1 MPKKISECSRAHL
14 INVPLPQHGSTYTVI
29 SHQFVI
35 DYVHQAL
42 ALAGFGMLHEEYRC
56 TADGQIAQGIHKL
69 NFNND
74 PELSMMF
81 AWTNSYNK
89 QIKFKC
95 LVGAYIESTS
105 TVMVSGEMGAW
116 IRKHMGTA
124 DVETKQ
130 NIDEQIQ
137 NAHQYY
143 NQMVSDKNE
152 MVDKTL
158 DIRKKA
164 QLLGILFAE
173 YGVLTTEQASIV
185 RSYIDRPIKSFSN
198 PDSLWA
204 FYNGVTIALQQ
215 SHPRTWMEDQ
225 RVLHYFIDSI
235 YKFPKHTTTAAI
247 APVTV
252 VTPVEDEVVVEAEE
266 KGPETDQEALEEI
279 PNPNQINIFDVIEEE
294 EEMAVC
300 PPPAEIQIHIE
311 SDEEYAKR
319 VAEIEGEPEEP
330 EAEDEFAVEDNVDDV
345 VVYTDPAGNTFEA
358 PVVDVFPKEPTIDAS
373 DLVGT
378 YTLDEMPAVLDKIQ
392 DKIDQLQNV
401 EVTEPEKLSLDDIL
415 IRIPNEEKAK
425 QDEEPDFS
433 LDFSSSDDDEDSDC
447 LPDLF

>member
-1 MPKKISECSRAHL
+1 MPKRISECSKAHL

-42 ALAGFGMLHEEYRC
+42 ATAGFVILHEEYRC

-69 NFNND
+69 SYNND

-95 LVGAYIESTS
+95 IVGAYIETSS
-105 TVMVSGEMGAW
+105 TVMVSGDMGVW

-124 DVETKQ
+124 DTETKDT
-130 NIDEQIQ
+130 IDEQIQ

-143 NQMVSDKNE
+143 AQLLSDKNE

-158 DIRKKA
+158 DKRKKA

-185 RSYIDRPIKSFSN
+185 KNFIDRPMKNFTN
-198 PDSLWA
+198 PDSLWT
-204 FYNGVTIALQQ
+204 FYNAVTIALQQ

-235 YKFPKHTTTAAI
+235 YKFPKQVYT
-247 APVTV
+247 APVVVAESVEDVVEET
-252 VTPVEDEVVVEAEE
+252 VTPEAS
-266 KGPETDQEALEEI
+266 EEI
-279 PNPNQINIFDVIEEE
+279 PDPNQINIFDVIEEE
-294 EEMAVC
+294 EMAVC
-300 PPPAEIQIHIE
+300 PPPAEVI
-311 SDEEYAKR
+311 
-319 VAEIEGEPEEP
+319 EEP
-330 EAEDEFAVEDNVDDV
+330 EVESEFAAEDNIDDV
-345 VVYTDPAGNTFEA
+345 IQYTDPAGNTFEA
-358 PVVDVFPKEPTIDAS
+358 PVVDTPVLTEEPKT
-373 DLVGT
+373 
-378 YTLDEMPAVLDKIQ
+378 
-392 DKIDQLQNV
+392 
-401 EVTEPEKLSLDDIL
+401 EKLSLDDIL
-415 IRIPNEEKAK
+415 IRLPNEEKAK
-425 QDEEPDFS
+425 EEPDFS
-433 LDFSSSDDDEDSDC
+433 LDFTPSDEEDESDSI
-447 LPDLF
+447 PDLF

>member
-1 MPKKISECSRAHL
+1 MPKKISECSKAHL

-42 ALAGFGMLHEEYRC
+42 TASGFEVLLEEYRC
-56 TADGQIAQGIHKL
+56 TADGQIAQGVHKL
-69 NFNND
+69 MYHND

-95 LVGAYIESTS
+95 LVGAYIEPTS
-105 TVMVSGEMGAW
+105 TVMVSGEMGVW

-143 NQMVSDKNE
+143 NQLVSDKNE
-152 MVDKTL
+152 MVDKIL
-158 DIRKKA
+158 DKRKKA
-164 QLLGILFAE
+164 QILGILFAE
-173 YGVLTTEQASIV
+173 YGILTTEQASIV
-185 RSYIDRPIKSFSN
+185 RNYIDRPLQGIN

-204 FYNGVTIALQQ
+204 FYNSITIALQQ

-235 YKFPKHTTTAAI
+235 YKFPKYTTTAAI
-247 APVTV
+247 APVAV

-266 KGPETDQEALEEI
+266 KGPEMDQEALEEI

-294 EEMAVC
+294 EIAVC
-300 PPPAEIQIHIE
+300 PPP
-311 SDEEYAKR
+311 
-319 VAEIEGEPEEP
+319 VEEP

-358 PVVDVFPKEPTIDAS
+358 PVVETVEEPK
-373 DLVGT
+373 
-378 YTLDEMPAVLDKIQ
+378 
-392 DKIDQLQNV
+392 V
-401 EVTEPEKLSLDDIL
+401 ERLSLDDIL

-433 LDFSSSDDDEDSDC
+433 LDFSSSDDEEDSDC

>member
-1 MPKKISECSRAHL
+1 MPKKISECSKAHL

-42 ALAGFGMLHEEYRC
+42 TAAGFEVLLEEYRC
-56 TADGQIAQGIHKL
+56 TADGQIAQGVHKL
-69 NFNND
+69 MYNND

-95 LVGAYIESTS
+95 LVGAYIEPTS
-105 TVMVSGEMGAW
+105 TVMVSGEMSVW

-130 NIDEQIQ
+130 TIDEQIQ

-143 NQMVSDKNE
+143 NQLVSDKNE
-152 MVDKTL
+152 MVDKIL
-158 DIRKKA
+158 DKRKKA
-164 QLLGILFAE
+164 QILGILFAE
-173 YGVLTTEQASIV
+173 FGILTTEQASIV
-185 RSYIDRPIKSFSN
+185 RNYIDRPLQGMN

-204 FYNGVTIALQQ
+204 FYNSITIALQQ

-266 KGPETDQEALEEI
+266 KGPEKDQEASEEI
-279 PNPNQINIFDVIEEE
+279 PNPNQISIFDVIEEE
-294 EEMAVC
+294 EA
-300 PPPAEIQIHIE
+300 IQE
-311 SDEEYAKR
+311 EDDEETLVSPDPAP
-319 VAEIEGEPEEP
+319 VIEEP
-330 EAEDEFAVEDNVDDV
+330 EVESEFAVEDNIDEV

-358 PVVDVFPKEPTIDAS
+358 PVVETSPKEPTIDAS

-378 YTLDEMPAVLDKIQ
+378 YTLDEMPAVLEKIQ
-392 DKIDQLQNV
+392 DKIDTLENIQSV
-401 EVTEPEKLSLDDIL
+401 AEVKT
-415 IRIPNEEKAK
+415 
-425 QDEEPDFS
+425 DEEPDFS
-433 LDFSSSDDDEDSDC
+433 LDFNTSDDEEDSDC

>member
-1 MPKKISECSRAHL
+1 MPKKISECSKAHL

-137 NAHQYY
+137 NAHHYY

-158 DIRKKA
+158 DLRKKA

-247 APVTV
+247 APVT
-252 VTPVEDEVVVEAEE
+252 PVEDEVAVEAEE
-266 KGPETDQEALEEI
+266 KGPEIDQEASEDI
-279 PNPNQINIFDVIEEE
+279 PNPNQISIFDVIEE

-300 PPPAEIQIHIE
+300 PPP
-311 SDEEYAKR
+311 
-319 VAEIEGEPEEP
+319 VEEP
-330 EAEDEFAVEDNVDDV
+330 KVESEFAAEDNIDEV

-358 PVVDVFPKEPTIDAS
+358 PVVDVSPKEPTIDAS

-378 YTLDEMPAVLDKIQ
+378 YTLDEMPAVLEKLQ
-392 DKIDQLQNV
+392 DKIDVVQEAIDVVKKFKDKREN
-401 EVTEPEKLSLDDIL
+401 ESIVTLTEDEKLSLDDIL

-425 QDEEPDFS
+425 LEEPDFS
-433 LDFSSSDDDEDSDC
+433 LDFNSSDDEEDSDFTV
-447 LPDLF
+447 DLF

>member
-1 MPKKISECSRAHL
+1 MPKKISECSKAHL

-89 QIKFKC
+89 QVKFKC
-95 LVGAYIESTS
+95 VVGAYIETTS

-130 NIDEQIQ
+130 NIDDQIQ

-143 NQMVSDKNE
+143 NQLLSDRNE
-152 MVDKTL
+152 MIDKSL
-158 DIRKKA
+158 DLRKKA
-164 QLLGILFAE
+164 QILGILFAE
-173 YGVLTTEQASIV
+173 YGILTTEQANIV
-185 RSYIDRPIKSFSN
+185 KNYIDRPMKNFANS
-198 PDSLWA
+198 DSLWA
-204 FYNGVTIALQQ
+204 FYNYITIALQQ

-225 RVLHYFIDSI
+225 RVLHYFIDNI
-235 YKFPKHTTTAAI
+235 YKFSKYTAPALV
-247 APVTV
+247 PS
-252 VTPVEDEVVVEAEE
+252 VTPVEDEVAVEAEE
-266 KGPETDQEALEEI
+266 KGPEMDQEALEDI
-279 PNPNQINIFDVIEEE
+279 PNPNQITIFDVIAEEE
-294 EEMAVC
+294 AIQEED
-300 PPPAEIQIHIE
+300 
-311 SDEEYAKR
+311 DEETLVSPDPAP
-319 VAEIEGEPEEP
+319 VIEEP
-330 EAEDEFAVEDNVDDV
+330 EVESEFAAEDNIDEV
-345 VVYTDPAGNTFEA
+345 VIYTDPAGNTFEA
-358 PVVDVFPKEPTIDAS
+358 PVVDVSPIEHQVH
-373 DLVGT
+373 DLS
-378 YTLDEMPAVLDKIQ
+378 
-392 DKIDQLQNV
+392 
-401 EVTEPEKLSLDDIL
+401 EPEKLSLDDIL

-425 QDEEPDFS
+425 LEEPDFS
-433 LDFSSSDDDEDSDC
+433 LDFNSSDDEEDSDFTV
-447 LPDLF
+447 DLF

>member
-1 MPKKISECSRAHL
+1 MPKRISECSKAHL

-42 ALAGFGMLHEEYRC
+42 ATAGFVILHEEYRC

-69 NFNND
+69 SYNND

-95 LVGAYIESTS
+95 IVGAYIETSS
-105 TVMVSGEMGAW
+105 TVMVSGDMGVW

-124 DVETKQ
+124 DTETKDT
-130 NIDEQIQ
+130 IDEQIK

-143 NQMVSDKNE
+143 TQLLSDKNE

-158 DIRKKA
+158 DKRKKA

-185 RSYIDRPIKSFSN
+185 KNFIDRPMKNFTN
-198 PDSLWA
+198 PDSLWT
-204 FYNGVTIALQQ
+204 FYNAVTIALQQ

-235 YKFPKHTTTAAI
+235 YKFPKQVYT
-247 APVTV
+247 APVV
-252 VTPVEDEVVVEAEE
+252 AVEPVEDVVE
-266 KGPETDQEALEEI
+266 ETVTLEAPEEI
-279 PNPNQINIFDVIEEE
+279 PDPNQINIFDVIEEE
-294 EEMAVC
+294 EMAVC
-300 PPPAEIQIHIE
+300 LPPAEVI
-311 SDEEYAKR
+311 
-319 VAEIEGEPEEP
+319 EEP
-330 EAEDEFAVEDNVDDV
+330 EVESEFAAEDNIDDV
-345 VVYTDPAGNTFEA
+345 IQYTDPAGNTFEA
-358 PVVDVFPKEPTIDAS
+358 PVVDTPVSVEEPKT
-373 DLVGT
+373 
-378 YTLDEMPAVLDKIQ
+378 
-392 DKIDQLQNV
+392 
-401 EVTEPEKLSLDDIL
+401 EKLSLDDIL
-415 IRIPNEEKAK
+415 IRLPNEEKAK
-425 QDEEPDFS
+425 EEPDFS
-433 LDFSSSDDDEDSDC
+433 LDFTPSDDEEDSDFI
-447 LPDLF
+447 PDLF

>member
-1 MPKKISECSRAHL
+1 
-14 INVPLPQHGSTYTVI
+14 
-29 SHQFVI
+29 VI

-204 FYNGVTIALQQ
+204 FYNSVTIALQQ

-266 KGPETDQEALEEI
+266 KGPEMDQEASEEI
-279 PNPNQINIFDVIEEE
+279 PNPNQINIFDVIAEE

-300 PPPAEIQIHIE
+300 PPP
-311 SDEEYAKR
+311 
-319 VAEIEGEPEEP
+319 VEEP
-330 EAEDEFAVEDNVDDV
+330 ELSELAIERDNIKADIEADIIDEDIRYAAMEEPEVESEFAAEDNIDEV

-358 PVVDVFPKEPTIDAS
+358 PVVETSPIEHQVHDFSEK
-373 DLVGT
+373 
-378 YTLDEMPAVLDKIQ
+378 
-392 DKIDQLQNV
+392 
-401 EVTEPEKLSLDDIL
+401 EKLSLDDIL

-425 QDEEPDFS
+425 EEEPDFS
-433 LDFSSSDDDEDSDC
+433 LDFTSSDDEEDSDC
-447 LPDLF
+447 VPDLF

>member
-1 MPKKISECSRAHL
+1 MPKRISECSKAHL

-42 ALAGFGMLHEEYRC
+42 TAAGFIILHEEYRC

-69 NFNND
+69 AYNSD

-95 LVGAYIESTS
+95 IVGAYIETSS
-105 TVMVSGEMGAW
+105 TVMVSGEMGVW

-124 DVETKQ
+124 DTETKDT
-130 NIDEQIQ
+130 IDEQIQ

-143 NQMVSDKNE
+143 NQLLSDKNE
-152 MVDKTL
+152 MVEKTL

-173 YGVLTTEQASIV
+173 YGILTTEQASIV
-185 RSYIDRPIKSFSN
+185 KNFIDRPMKNFAN
-198 PDSLWA
+198 PDSLWT
-204 FYNGVTIALQQ
+204 FYNAITIALQQ

-235 YKFPKHTTTAAI
+235 YKFPKQVYT
-247 APVTV
+247 APVA
-252 VTPVEDEVVVEAEE
+252 VTEPVEDVVEEIVT
-266 KGPETDQEALEEI
+266 PEASEEI
-279 PNPNQINIFDVIEEE
+279 PDPNQISIFDVIAEVEE

-300 PPPAEIQIHIE
+300 PPPAEVI
-311 SDEEYAKR
+311 
-319 VAEIEGEPEEP
+319 EEP
-330 EAEDEFAVEDNVDDV
+330 EVESEFAAEDNIAEVIQ
-345 VVYTDPAGNTFEA
+345 YTDPAGNTFEA
-358 PVVDVFPKEPTIDAS
+358 PVVDTPTPKAEPTIDAS
-373 DLVGT
+373 DLIGT
-378 YTLDEMPAVLDKIQ
+378 YTLDEMPAVIDKIQ
-392 DKIDQLQNV
+392 EKIDQLENK
-401 EVTEPEKLSLDDIL
+401 PK
-415 IRIPNEEKAK
+415 
-425 QDEEPDFS
+425 EEPDFS
-433 LDFSSSDDDEDSDC
+433 LDFSSSDEEEDSDFI
-447 LPDLF
+447 PDLF

>member
-1 MPKKISECSRAHL
+1 MPKRISECSKAHL

-42 ALAGFGMLHEEYRC
+42 AAAGFNIVSEEYRC
-56 TADGQIAQGIHKL
+56 NADGQIAQGIHKL
-69 NFNND
+69 MYNKD

-95 LVGAYIESTS
+95 LVGAYIETTG
-105 TVMVSGEMGAW
+105 TVMVSGDMGVW

-130 NIDEQIQ
+130 SIDEQIQ
-137 NAHQYY
+137 NAHQFYQ
-143 NQMVSDKNE
+143 QMVSDKNE

-158 DIRKKA
+158 DKRKKA

-173 YGVLTTEQASIV
+173 FGILTTEQASVV
-185 RSYIDRPIKSFSN
+185 RNYIERPLTSFAN

-204 FYNGVTIALQQ
+204 FYNAVTIALQQ

-225 RVLHYFIDSI
+225 RVLHYFIDSV
-235 YKFPKHTTTAAI
+235 YKFPK
-247 APVTV
+247 APLAV
-252 VTPVEDEVVVEAEE
+252 VAPITPVEDEVAVEAEE
-266 KGPETDQEALEEI
+266 KGSEMDQEASENI
-279 PNPNQINIFDVIEEE
+279 PDPNQINIFDVIAEEE
-294 EEMAVC
+294 ELVC
-300 PPPAEIQIHIE
+300 PEPASVI
-311 SDEEYAKR
+311 
-319 VAEIEGEPEEP
+319 EEP
-330 EAEDEFAVEDNVDDV
+330 EVESEFAAEDNIDDV

-358 PVVDVFPKEPTIDAS
+358 PVVETPPTEHQVHDFS
-373 DLVGT
+373 
-378 YTLDEMPAVLDKIQ
+378 EK
-392 DKIDQLQNV
+392 
-401 EVTEPEKLSLDDIL
+401 EKLSLDDIL

-425 QDEEPDFS
+425 EKEEEPDFS
-433 LDFSSSDDDEDSDC
+433 LDFNSSDDEEDSDFI
-447 LPDLF
+447 PDLF

>member
-1 MPKKISECSRAHL
+1 MPKRISECSKAHL

-42 ALAGFGMLHEEYRC
+42 ATAGFVILHEEYRC

-69 NFNND
+69 SYNND

-95 LVGAYIESTS
+95 IVGAYIETSS
-105 TVMVSGEMGAW
+105 TVMVSGDMGVW

-124 DVETKQ
+124 DTETKDT
-130 NIDEQIQ
+130 IDEQIK

-143 NQMVSDKNE
+143 AQLLSDKNE

-158 DIRKKA
+158 DKRKKA

-185 RSYIDRPIKSFSN
+185 KNFIDRPMKNFTN
-198 PDSLWA
+198 PDSLWT
-204 FYNGVTIALQQ
+204 FYNAVTIALQQ

-235 YKFPKHTTTAAI
+235 YKFPKQVYT
-247 APVTV
+247 APVV
-252 VTPVEDEVVVEAEE
+252 AVEPVEDVVE
-266 KGPETDQEALEEI
+266 ETVTLEAPEEI
-279 PNPNQINIFDVIEEE
+279 PDPNQINIFDVIEEE
-294 EEMAVC
+294 EMAVC
-300 PPPAEIQIHIE
+300 PSP
-311 SDEEYAKR
+311 DE
-319 VAEIEGEPEEP
+319 VIEEP
-330 EAEDEFAVEDNVDDV
+330 EVESEFAAEDNIDDV
-345 VVYTDPAGNTFEA
+345 IQYTDPAGNTFEA
-358 PVVDVFPKEPTIDAS
+358 PVVDTPVSIEEPKT
-373 DLVGT
+373 
-378 YTLDEMPAVLDKIQ
+378 
-392 DKIDQLQNV
+392 
-401 EVTEPEKLSLDDIL
+401 EKLSLDDIL
-415 IRIPNEEKAK
+415 IRLPNEEKAK
-425 QDEEPDFS
+425 EEPDFS
-433 LDFSSSDDDEDSDC
+433 LDFTPSDEEEDSDFI
-447 LPDLF
+447 PDLF

>member
-14 INVPLPQHGSTYTVI
+14 VNVPLPQHGSTYTVI

-266 KGPETDQEALEEI
+266 KGPEMDQEASEEI
-279 PNPNQINIFDVIEEE
+279 PNPNQISIFDVIEEE
-294 EEMAVC
+294 EIAVC
-300 PPPAEIQIHIE
+300 PPP
-311 SDEEYAKR
+311 
-319 VAEIEGEPEEP
+319 VEEP
-330 EAEDEFAVEDNVDDV
+330 ELSESAIERDNIKADIEADIIDEDIRYAAMEEPETEDEFAVEDNVNDLIQ
-345 VVYTDPAGNTFEA
+345 YTDPVGNTFEA
-358 PVVDVFPKEPTIDAS
+358 PVVETSPIEHQVHDFSEK
-373 DLVGT
+373 
-378 YTLDEMPAVLDKIQ
+378 
-392 DKIDQLQNV
+392 
-401 EVTEPEKLSLDDIL
+401 EKLSLDDIL

-425 QDEEPDFS
+425 EEEPDFS
-433 LDFSSSDDDEDSDC
+433 LDFTSSDDEEDSDC
-447 LPDLF
+447 VPDLF

>member
-1 MPKKISECSRAHL
+1 MPKKISECSKAHL

-158 DIRKKA
+158 DLRKKA

-235 YKFPKHTTTAAI
+235 YKFPKYTTPAAI
-247 APVTV
+247 API
-252 VTPVEDEVVVEAEE
+252 TPVEDEVVIEAEE
-266 KGPETDQEALEEI
+266 KGPEMDQEASEDI

-330 EAEDEFAVEDNVDDV
+330 EAENEFAVEDNVDDI

-358 PVVDVFPKEPTIDAS
+358 PVVETVEEPK
-373 DLVGT
+373 
-378 YTLDEMPAVLDKIQ
+378 
-392 DKIDQLQNV
+392 V
-401 EVTEPEKLSLDDIL
+401 ERLSLDDIL

-433 LDFSSSDDDEDSDC
+433 LDFNSSDDEEDSDFM
-447 LPDLF
+447 PDLF

>member
-1 MPKKISECSRAHL
+1 MPKRISECSKAHL

-42 ALAGFGMLHEEYRC
+42 ATAGFVILHEEYRC

-69 NFNND
+69 SYNND

-95 LVGAYIESTS
+95 IVGAYIETSS
-105 TVMVSGEMGAW
+105 TVMVSGDMGVW

-124 DVETKQ
+124 DTETKDT
-130 NIDEQIQ
+130 IDEQIK

-143 NQMVSDKNE
+143 TQLLSDKNE

-158 DIRKKA
+158 DKRKKA

-185 RSYIDRPIKSFSN
+185 KNFIDRPMKNFTN
-198 PDSLWA
+198 PDSLWT
-204 FYNGVTIALQQ
+204 FYNAVTIALQQ

-235 YKFPKHTTTAAI
+235 YKFPKQVYT
-247 APVTV
+247 APVV
-252 VTPVEDEVVVEAEE
+252 AVEPVEDVVE
-266 KGPETDQEALEEI
+266 ETVTLEAPEEI
-279 PNPNQINIFDVIEEE
+279 PDPNQINIFDVIEEE
-294 EEMAVC
+294 EMAVC
-300 PPPAEIQIHIE
+300 LPPAEII
-311 SDEEYAKR
+311 
-319 VAEIEGEPEEP
+319 EEP
-330 EAEDEFAVEDNVDDV
+330 EVESEFAAEDNIDDV
-345 VVYTDPAGNTFEA
+345 IQYTDPAGNTFEA
-358 PVVDVFPKEPTIDAS
+358 PVVDTPVSIEEPKT
-373 DLVGT
+373 
-378 YTLDEMPAVLDKIQ
+378 
-392 DKIDQLQNV
+392 
-401 EVTEPEKLSLDDIL
+401 EKLSLDDIL
-415 IRIPNEEKAK
+415 IRLPNEEKAK
-425 QDEEPDFS
+425 EEPDFS
-433 LDFSSSDDDEDSDC
+433 LDFTPSDEEEDSDFI
-447 LPDLF
+447 PDLF

>member
-1 MPKKISECSRAHL
+1 MPKKISECSKAHL

-247 APVTV
+247 APVT
-252 VTPVEDEVVVEAEE
+252 PVEDEVVVEAEE
-266 KGPETDQEALEEI
+266 KGPETDQEASEDI

-358 PVVDVFPKEPTIDAS
+358 PVVETVEEPK
-373 DLVGT
+373 
-378 YTLDEMPAVLDKIQ
+378 
-392 DKIDQLQNV
+392 V
-401 EVTEPEKLSLDDIL
+401 ERLSLDDIL

-433 LDFSSSDDDEDSDC
+433 LDFNSSDDEEDSDFM
-447 LPDLF
+447 PDLF

>member
-1 MPKKISECSRAHL
+1 MPKRISECSKAHL

-42 ALAGFGMLHEEYRC
+42 ATAGFVILHEEYRC

-69 NFNND
+69 SYNND

-95 LVGAYIESTS
+95 IVGAYIETSS
-105 TVMVSGEMGAW
+105 TVMVSGDMGVW

-124 DVETKQ
+124 DTETKDT
-130 NIDEQIQ
+130 IDEQIK

-143 NQMVSDKNE
+143 TQLLSDKNE

-158 DIRKKA
+158 DKRKKA

-185 RSYIDRPIKSFSN
+185 KNFIDRPMKNFTN
-198 PDSLWA
+198 PDSLWT
-204 FYNGVTIALQQ
+204 FYNAVTIALQQ

-235 YKFPKHTTTAAI
+235 YKFPKQVYT
-247 APVTV
+247 APVV
-252 VTPVEDEVVVEAEE
+252 AVEPVEDVVE
-266 KGPETDQEALEEI
+266 ETVTLEAPEEI
-279 PNPNQINIFDVIEEE
+279 PDPNQINIFDVIEEE
-294 EEMAVC
+294 EMAVC
-300 PPPAEIQIHIE
+300 PSPAEVI
-311 SDEEYAKR
+311 
-319 VAEIEGEPEEP
+319 EEP
-330 EAEDEFAVEDNVDDV
+330 EVESEFAAEDNIDDV
-345 VVYTDPAGNTFEA
+345 IQYTDPAGNTFEA
-358 PVVDVFPKEPTIDAS
+358 PVVDTPVSIEEPKT
-373 DLVGT
+373 
-378 YTLDEMPAVLDKIQ
+378 
-392 DKIDQLQNV
+392 
-401 EVTEPEKLSLDDIL
+401 EKLSLDDIL
-415 IRIPNEEKAK
+415 IRLPNEEKAK
-425 QDEEPDFS
+425 EEPDFS
-433 LDFSSSDDDEDSDC
+433 LDFTPSDEEEDSDFI
-447 LPDLF
+447 PDLF

>member
-1 MPKKISECSRAHL
+1 MPKRISECSKAHL

-29 SHQFVI
+29 GHQFVI

-42 ALAGFGMLHEEYRC
+42 ALAGFNILHEEYRC

-69 NFNND
+69 AYNND

-95 LVGAYIESTS
+95 IVGAYIETTS
-105 TVMVSGEMGAW
+105 TVMVSGDMGVW

-124 DVETKQ
+124 DTETKDT
-130 NIDEQIQ
+130 IDEQIK

-143 NQMVSDKNE
+143 NQLLSDKNE
-152 MVDKTL
+152 MIDKTL

-173 YGVLTTEQASIV
+173 YGILTTEQASIV
-185 RSYIDRPIKSFSN
+185 KNFIDRPMKNFTN
-198 PDSLWA
+198 PDSLWT
-204 FYNGVTIALQQ
+204 FYNAITIALQQ

-235 YKFPKHTTTAAI
+235 YKFPKQVFT
-247 APVTV
+247 APVA
-252 VTPVEDEVVVEAEE
+252 VVEPAEIE
-266 KGPETDQEALEEI
+266 EDVVDPDQMT
-279 PNPNQINIFDVIEEE
+279 IFDVIEEE
-294 EEMAVC
+294 EIAVC
-300 PPPAEIQIHIE
+300 SPP
-311 SDEEYAKR
+311 
-319 VAEIEGEPEEP
+319 VEEP
-330 EAEDEFAVEDNVDDV
+330 EAEDEFAVEDNVNDV
-345 VVYTDPAGNTFEA
+345 IQYTDPVGNTFEA
-358 PVVDVFPKEPTIDAS
+358 PVVETVEEPK
-373 DLVGT
+373 
-378 YTLDEMPAVLDKIQ
+378 
-392 DKIDQLQNV
+392 V
-401 EVTEPEKLSLDDIL
+401 ERLSLDDIL

-433 LDFSSSDDDEDSDC
+433 LDFSSSDDEEDSDFM
-447 LPDLF
+447 PDLF

>member
-1 MPKKISECSRAHL
+1 MPKKISECSKAHL

-42 ALAGFGMLHEEYRC
+42 TAAGFEILLEEYRC
-56 TADGQIAQGIHKL
+56 TADGQIAQGVHKL
-69 NFNND
+69 MYNND

-95 LVGAYIESTS
+95 LVGAYIEPTS
-105 TVMVSGEMGAW
+105 TVMVSGEMGVW

-143 NQMVSDKNE
+143 NQLVSDKNE
-152 MVDKTL
+152 MVDKIL
-158 DIRKKA
+158 DKRKKA
-164 QLLGILFAE
+164 QILGILFAE
-173 YGVLTTEQASIV
+173 YGILTTEQASIV
-185 RSYIDRPIKSFSN
+185 RNYIDRPLQGIN

-204 FYNGVTIALQQ
+204 FYNSITIALQQ

-252 VTPVEDEVVVEAEE
+252 VTSVEDEVVVEAEE
-266 KGPETDQEALEEI
+266 KGPEMDQEASEEI
-279 PNPNQINIFDVIEEE
+279 PNPNQISIFDVIEEE
-294 EEMAVC
+294 EIAVC

-345 VVYTDPAGNTFEA
+345 IQYTDPAGNTFEA
-358 PVVDVFPKEPTIDAS
+358 PVVETVEEPK
-373 DLVGT
+373 
-378 YTLDEMPAVLDKIQ
+378 
-392 DKIDQLQNV
+392 V
-401 EVTEPEKLSLDDIL
+401 ERLSLDDIL

-433 LDFSSSDDDEDSDC
+433 LDFNSSDDEEDSDC
-447 LPDLF
+447 VPDLF

>member
-1 MPKKISECSRAHL
+1 MPKKISECSKAHL

-42 ALAGFGMLHEEYRC
+42 TAAGFEILLEEYRC
-56 TADGQIAQGIHKL
+56 TADGQIAQGVHKL
-69 NFNND
+69 MYNND

-95 LVGAYIESTS
+95 LVGAYIEPTS
-105 TVMVSGEMGAW
+105 TVMVSGEMGVW

-152 MVDKTL
+152 MIDKTL
-158 DIRKKA
+158 DKRKKA
-164 QLLGILFAE
+164 QILGILFAE
-173 YGVLTTEQASIV
+173 YGILTTEQASIV
-185 RSYIDRPIKSFSN
+185 RNYIERPMKSFSN
-198 PDSLWA
+198 SDSLWA
-204 FYNGVTIALQQ
+204 FYNSVTIALQQ

-247 APVTV
+247 APVT
-252 VTPVEDEVVVEAEE
+252 PVEDEVVVEAVEQGPE
-266 KGPETDQEALEEI
+266 KGPEASEDI
-279 PNPNQINIFDVIEEE
+279 PNPNQITIFDVIEE

-300 PPPAEIQIHIE
+300 PPP
-311 SDEEYAKR
+311 
-319 VAEIEGEPEEP
+319 VEEP
-330 EAEDEFAVEDNVDDV
+330 EAEDEFAAEDNIDEV

-358 PVVDVFPKEPTIDAS
+358 PVVDVSPKEPTIDAS

-378 YTLDEMPAVLDKIQ
+378 YTLDEMPAVLEKLQ
-392 DKIDQLQNV
+392 DKIDVVQEAIDVVKKVKDKREN
-401 EVTEPEKLSLDDIL
+401 ESIVTLTEDEKLSLDDIL

-425 QDEEPDFS
+425 EEEPDFS
-433 LDFSSSDDDEDSDC
+433 LDFSSSDDEEDSDFTV
-447 LPDLF
+447 DLF

>member
-1 MPKKISECSRAHL
+1 MPKKISECSKAHL

-42 ALAGFGMLHEEYRC
+42 TAAGFEVLLEEYRC
-56 TADGQIAQGIHKL
+56 TADGQIAQGVHKL
-69 NFNND
+69 MYNND

-95 LVGAYIESTS
+95 LVGAYIEPTS
-105 TVMVSGEMGAW
+105 TVMVSGEMGVW

-130 NIDEQIQ
+130 TIDEQIQ

-143 NQMVSDKNE
+143 NQLVSDKNE
-152 MVDKTL
+152 MVDKIL
-158 DIRKKA
+158 DKRKKA
-164 QLLGILFAE
+164 QILGILFAE
-173 YGVLTTEQASIV
+173 FGILTTEQASIV
-185 RSYIDRPIKSFSN
+185 RNYIDRPLQGIN

-204 FYNGVTIALQQ
+204 FYNSITIALQQ

-247 APVTV
+247 TPVTV

-266 KGPETDQEALEEI
+266 KGPEKDQEASEEI
-279 PNPNQINIFDVIEEE
+279 PNPNQISIFDVIEEE
-294 EEMAVC
+294 EELVC
-300 PPPAEIQIHIE
+300 PEPVVVSEEELAHELYGVDNDNIE
-311 SDEEYAKR
+311 VSIS
-319 VAEIEGEPEEP
+319 VEEP
-330 EAEDEFAVEDNVDDV
+330 EVESEFADEDNIDDV

-358 PVVDVFPKEPTIDAS
+358 PVVDTLPTEHQVH
-373 DLVGT
+373 DLS
-378 YTLDEMPAVLDKIQ
+378 EK
-392 DKIDQLQNV
+392 
-401 EVTEPEKLSLDDIL
+401 EKLSLDDIL

-425 QDEEPDFS
+425 QEEPDFS
-433 LDFSSSDDDEDSDC
+433 LDFTSSDDEEDSDC

>member
-1 MPKKISECSRAHL
+1 MPKRISECSKAHL

-42 ALAGFGMLHEEYRC
+42 ATAGFVILHEEYRC

-69 NFNND
+69 AYNSD

-95 LVGAYIESTS
+95 IVGAYIETTS
-105 TVMVSGEMGAW
+105 TVMVSGEMGVW

-124 DVETKQ
+124 DTETKDT
-130 NIDEQIQ
+130 IDEQIQ

-143 NQMVSDKNE
+143 NQLLSDKNE
-152 MVDKTL
+152 MVEKTL

-173 YGVLTTEQASIV
+173 YGILTTEQASIV
-185 RSYIDRPIKSFSN
+185 KNFIDRPMKNFAN
-198 PDSLWA
+198 PDSLWT
-204 FYNGVTIALQQ
+204 FYNAITIALQQ

-235 YKFPKHTTTAAI
+235 YKFPKQVYT
-247 APVTV
+247 APVA
-252 VTPVEDEVVVEAEE
+252 VTEPVEDVVEEIVT
-266 KGPETDQEALEEI
+266 PEASEEI
-279 PNPNQINIFDVIEEE
+279 PDPNQISIFDVIAEVEE

-300 PPPAEIQIHIE
+300 PPPAEVI
-311 SDEEYAKR
+311 
-319 VAEIEGEPEEP
+319 EEP
-330 EAEDEFAVEDNVDDV
+330 EVESEFAVEDNIDEVIQ
-345 VVYTDPAGNTFEA
+345 YTDPAGNTFEA
-358 PVVDVFPKEPTIDAS
+358 PVVDAPAPKAEPTIDAS
-373 DLVGT
+373 DLIGT
-378 YTLDEMPAVLDKIQ
+378 YTLDEMPAVIDKIQ
-392 DKIDQLQNV
+392 EKIDQLEN
-401 EVTEPEKLSLDDIL
+401 
-415 IRIPNEEKAK
+415 KAK
-425 QDEEPDFS
+425 EEPDFS
-433 LDFSSSDDDEDSDC
+433 LDFSSSDEEEDSDSI
-447 LPDLF
+447 PDLF

>member
-1 MPKKISECSRAHL
+1 MPKKISECSKAHL

-42 ALAGFGMLHEEYRC
+42 ALAWFGMLHEEYRC

-235 YKFPKHTTTAAI
+235 YKFPKHTTTTAI
-247 APVTV
+247 PPVTV
-252 VTPVEDEVVVEAEE
+252 VTPVEDEVVIEAEE
-266 KGPETDQEALEEI
+266 KGPEMDQEASEEI

-294 EEMAVC
+294 EIAVC

-345 VVYTDPAGNTFEA
+345 IQYTDPAGNTFEA
-358 PVVDVFPKEPTIDAS
+358 PVVETVEEPK
-373 DLVGT
+373 
-378 YTLDEMPAVLDKIQ
+378 
-392 DKIDQLQNV
+392 V
-401 EVTEPEKLSLDDIL
+401 ERLSLDDIL

-425 QDEEPDFS
+425 EDEEPDFS
-433 LDFSSSDDDEDSDC
+433 LDFSSSDDEEDSDFM
-447 LPDLF
+447 PDLF

>member
-1 MPKKISECSRAHL
+1 MPKRISECSKAHL

-42 ALAGFGMLHEEYRC
+42 TAAGFIILHEEYRC

-69 NFNND
+69 AYNSD

-95 LVGAYIESTS
+95 IVGAYIETTS
-105 TVMVSGEMGAW
+105 TVMVSGEMGVW

-124 DVETKQ
+124 DTETKDT
-130 NIDEQIQ
+130 IDEQIQ

-143 NQMVSDKNE
+143 NQLLSDKNE
-152 MVDKTL
+152 MVEKTL

-173 YGVLTTEQASIV
+173 YGILTTEQASIV
-185 RSYIDRPIKSFSN
+185 KNFIDRPMKNFAN
-198 PDSLWA
+198 PDSLWT
-204 FYNGVTIALQQ
+204 FYNTITIALQQ

-235 YKFPKHTTTAAI
+235 YKFPKQVYT
-247 APVTV
+247 APVA
-252 VTPVEDEVVVEAEE
+252 VTEPVEDVVEEIVT
-266 KGPETDQEALEEI
+266 PEASEEI
-279 PNPNQINIFDVIEEE
+279 PDPNQISIFDVIAEVEE

-300 PPPAEIQIHIE
+300 PPPAEVI
-311 SDEEYAKR
+311 
-319 VAEIEGEPEEP
+319 EEP
-330 EAEDEFAVEDNVDDV
+330 EVESEFAVEDNIDEVIQ
-345 VVYTDPAGNTFEA
+345 YTDPAGNTFEA
-358 PVVDVFPKEPTIDAS
+358 PVVDTPAPKAEPTIDAT
-373 DLVGT
+373 DLIGT
-378 YTLDEMPAVLDKIQ
+378 YTLDEMPAVIDKIQ
-392 DKIDQLQNV
+392 EKIDQLENK
-401 EVTEPEKLSLDDIL
+401 PK
-415 IRIPNEEKAK
+415 
-425 QDEEPDFS
+425 EEPDFS
-433 LDFSSSDDDEDSDC
+433 LDFSSSDEEEDSDFI
-447 LPDLF
+447 PDLF

>member
-1 MPKKISECSRAHL
+1 MPKRISECSKAHL

-42 ALAGFGMLHEEYRC
+42 AAAGFNIVSEEYRC
-56 TADGQIAQGIHKL
+56 NADGQIAQGIHKL
-69 NFNND
+69 MYNKD

-95 LVGAYIESTS
+95 LVGAYIETTG
-105 TVMVSGEMGAW
+105 TVMVSGDMGVW

-124 DVETKQ
+124 DTETKQ
-130 NIDEQIQ
+130 SIDEQIQ
-137 NAHQYY
+137 NAHQFYQ
-143 NQMVSDKNE
+143 QMVSDKNE

-158 DIRKKA
+158 DKRKKA

-173 YGVLTTEQASIV
+173 FGILTTEQASIV
-185 RSYIDRPIKSFSN
+185 RNYIERPIKSFTN

-204 FYNGVTIALQQ
+204 FYNAVTIALQQ

-225 RVLHYFIDSI
+225 RVLHYFIDSV
-235 YKFPKHTTTAAI
+235 YKFPKAPLAVV
-247 APVTV
+247 APVTS
-252 VTPVEDEVVVEAEE
+252 VEDEVAVEAEE
-266 KGPETDQEALEEI
+266 KGPEMDQEASENI
-279 PNPNQINIFDVIEEE
+279 PDPNQISIFDVIEE

-300 PPPAEIQIHIE
+300 PPP
-311 SDEEYAKR
+311 
-319 VAEIEGEPEEP
+319 VEEP
-330 EAEDEFAVEDNVDDV
+330 EVESEFAAEDNIDDI

-358 PVVDVFPKEPTIDAS
+358 PVVETSPKEPTIDAS
-373 DLVGT
+373 DLAGT

-392 DKIDQLQNV
+392 EKINTLENIQTV
-401 EVTEPEKLSLDDIL
+401 AEVKT
-415 IRIPNEEKAK
+415 N
-425 QDEEPDFS
+425 EEPDFS
-433 LDFSSSDDDEDSDC
+433 LDFNTSDDEEDSDFI
-447 LPDLF
+447 PDLF

>member
-1 MPKKISECSRAHL
+1 MPKRISECSKAHL

-42 ALAGFGMLHEEYRC
+42 TAAGFIILHEEYRC

-69 NFNND
+69 AYNSD

-95 LVGAYIESTS
+95 IVGAYIETTS
-105 TVMVSGEMGAW
+105 TVMVSGEMGVW

-124 DVETKQ
+124 DTETKDT
-130 NIDEQIQ
+130 IDEQIQ

-143 NQMVSDKNE
+143 NQLLSDKNE
-152 MVDKTL
+152 MVEKTL

-173 YGVLTTEQASIV
+173 YGILTTEQASIV
-185 RSYIDRPIKSFSN
+185 KNFIDRPMKNFAN
-198 PDSLWA
+198 PDSLWT
-204 FYNGVTIALQQ
+204 FYNTITIALQQ

-235 YKFPKHTTTAAI
+235 YKFPKQVYT
-247 APVTV
+247 APVA
-252 VTPVEDEVVVEAEE
+252 VTEPVEDVVEEIVT
-266 KGPETDQEALEEI
+266 PEASEEI
-279 PNPNQINIFDVIEEE
+279 PDPNQISIFDVIAEVEE

-300 PPPAEIQIHIE
+300 PPPAEVI
-311 SDEEYAKR
+311 
-319 VAEIEGEPEEP
+319 EEP
-330 EAEDEFAVEDNVDDV
+330 KVESEFAAEDNIDEVIQ
-345 VVYTDPAGNTFEA
+345 YTDPAGNTFEA
-358 PVVDVFPKEPTIDAS
+358 PVVNTPAPKAEPTIDAT
-373 DLVGT
+373 DLIGT
-378 YTLDEMPAVLDKIQ
+378 YTLDEMPAVIDKIQ
-392 DKIDQLQNV
+392 EKIDQLENK
-401 EVTEPEKLSLDDIL
+401 PK
-415 IRIPNEEKAK
+415 
-425 QDEEPDFS
+425 EEPDFS
-433 LDFSSSDDDEDSDC
+433 LDFSSSDEEEDSDFI
-447 LPDLF
+447 PDLF

>member
-247 APVTV
+247 APVAV

-294 EEMAVC
+294 EIAVC
-300 PPPAEIQIHIE
+300 PPP
-311 SDEEYAKR
+311 
-319 VAEIEGEPEEP
+319 VEEP

-358 PVVDVFPKEPTIDAS
+358 PVVDVSPKEPTIDAS
-373 DLVGT
+373 DL
-378 YTLDEMPAVLDKIQ
+378 MH
-392 DKIDQLQNV
+392 
-401 EVTEPEKLSLDDIL
+401 L
-415 IRIPNEEKAK
+415 I
-425 QDEEPDFS
+425 
-433 LDFSSSDDDEDSDC
+433 
-447 LPDLF
+447 

>member
-1 MPKKISECSRAHL
+1 MPKKISECSKAHL

-235 YKFPKHTTTAAI
+235 YKFPKHTTTTAI
-247 APVTV
+247 PPVTV
-252 VTPVEDEVVVEAEE
+252 VTPVEDEVVIEAEE
-266 KGPETDQEALEEI
+266 KGPEMDQEASEEI

-294 EEMAVC
+294 EIAVC

-345 VVYTDPAGNTFEA
+345 IQYTDPAGNTFEA
-358 PVVDVFPKEPTIDAS
+358 PVVETVEEPK
-373 DLVGT
+373 
-378 YTLDEMPAVLDKIQ
+378 
-392 DKIDQLQNV
+392 V
-401 EVTEPEKLSLDDIL
+401 ERLSLDDIL

-433 LDFSSSDDDEDSDC
+433 LDFSSSDDEEDSDFM
-447 LPDLF
+447 PDLF

>member
-1 MPKKISECSRAHL
+1 MPKRISECSKAHL

-42 ALAGFGMLHEEYRC
+42 ATAGFVILHEEYRC

-69 NFNND
+69 SYNND

-95 LVGAYIESTS
+95 IVGAYIETSS
-105 TVMVSGEMGAW
+105 TVMVSGDMGVW

-124 DVETKQ
+124 DTETKDT
-130 NIDEQIQ
+130 IDEQIK

-143 NQMVSDKNE
+143 AQLLSDKNE

-158 DIRKKA
+158 DKRKKA

-185 RSYIDRPIKSFSN
+185 KNFIDRPMKNFTN
-198 PDSLWA
+198 PDSLWT
-204 FYNGVTIALQQ
+204 FYNAVTIALQQ

-235 YKFPKHTTTAAI
+235 YKFPKQVYT
-247 APVTV
+247 APVV
-252 VTPVEDEVVVEAEE
+252 AVEPIEDVVE
-266 KGPETDQEALEEI
+266 ETVTQEASEEI
-279 PNPNQINIFDVIEEE
+279 PNPNQINIFDVIAEVEE
-294 EEMAVC
+294 EEMAVY
-300 PPPAEIQIHIE
+300 PPPAEVI
-311 SDEEYAKR
+311 
-319 VAEIEGEPEEP
+319 EEP
-330 EAEDEFAVEDNVDDV
+330 EVESEFAAEDNIDDV
-345 VVYTDPAGNTFEA
+345 IQYTDPAGNTFEA
-358 PVVDVFPKEPTIDAS
+358 PVVDTPAPKAEPTIDAT
-373 DLVGT
+373 DLIGT
-378 YTLDEMPAVLDKIQ
+378 YTLDEIPALLEKVQ
-392 DKIDQLQNV
+392 DKIDHLKSK
-401 EVTEPEKLSLDDIL
+401 TE
-415 IRIPNEEKAK
+415 
-425 QDEEPDFS
+425 EEPDFS
-433 LDFSSSDDDEDSDC
+433 LDFTPSDEEEDSDFI
-447 LPDLF
+447 PDLF